1 MFINGF
7 DFGGREVLEFA
18 FECLFVFV
26 CVCVFSRCFLSC
38 CIQCP
43 QWLSS
48 FLVLGLELVPE
59 ASMTASLA
67 PRIES

>member
-26 CVCVFSRCFLSC
+26 CGRVLPMLSFMLH
-38 CIQCP
+38 P
-43 QWLSS
+43 VSTMA
-48 FLVLGLELVPE
+48 V
-59 ASMTASLA
+59 
-67 PRIES
+67 